1 MKKEKNNKI
10 IEIIK
15 INILSLKKHSKFLRS

>member
-10 IEIIK
+10 IEIVK
-15 INILSLKKHSKFLRS
+15 INILSLKKYSKFLRS